1 MLERYTC
8 SDKDQAQSNRAPS
21 ARESKPYSG
30 SSQNIHV
37 PSRKPGTSQEAEP
50 VRPRSQAAWSA
61 NHPVK
66 MIWPLTA
73 ASEKGS
79 KHTLQAALRLRRFP
93 TYRTREDDD
102 SKTPFKNV
110 TSAASTTVVLI
121 GDSAVPFRSRSASVS
136 RPSVVGTFV

>member
-8 SDKDQAQSNRAPS
+8 SDKDQAQSNRTPS

-37 PSRKPGTSQEAEP
+37 PSRKPGASQGAEP

-102 SKTPFKNV
+102 SKTSLQKRDLGSLNDSCPYRRLSGPV
-110 TSAASTTVVLI
+110 QEPECLGLAAVI
-121 GDSAVPFRSRSASVS
+121 CWN
-136 RPSVVGTFV
+136 FV